1 MTADTDLDAFRLGD
15 APSMA
20 EVVERN
26 TSGRRWPKVTR
37 PKGEDFLRGPI
48 PWDWI
53 SRAAILPGAAL
64 PVGLVIWRTAFLKN
78 TLDVKLTSASLKA
91 VGVTRMSKMR
101 ALKELEAAGLVE
113 VQRTHGKNP
122 LVGIVDK
129 PVKGGLPVSETE
141 SKAKADGAKLAK
153 AKAKPKK
160 AWPPKAKS
168 EPKPEMEISAKAK
181 AAAKTPKPLKRT
193 VSGDPEPMRSRAK
206 LVQLSLLNN

>member
-1 MTADTDLDAFRLGD
+1 MTADTELAAFRLED

-26 TSGRRWPKVTR
+26 TSGRRWPKATR

-64 PVGLVIWRTAFLKN
+64 PVGLVLWRTAFLKN
-78 TLDVKLTSASLKA
+78 TLDVKLTSASLRA

-101 ALKELEAAGLVE
+101 ALKELEAAGLIE

-129 PVKGGLPVSETE
+129 PNKSGAPEAG
-141 SKAKADGAKLAK
+141 GAKSIK
-153 AKAKPKK
+153 DRTKPKK
-160 AWPPKAKS
+160 AGPSKSKSKAGLEIPIKAEPPR
-168 EPKPEMEISAKAK
+168 
-181 AAAKTPKPLKRT
+181 PLKRT
-193 VSGDPEPMRSRAK
+193 VSGDPEPKRSQAK